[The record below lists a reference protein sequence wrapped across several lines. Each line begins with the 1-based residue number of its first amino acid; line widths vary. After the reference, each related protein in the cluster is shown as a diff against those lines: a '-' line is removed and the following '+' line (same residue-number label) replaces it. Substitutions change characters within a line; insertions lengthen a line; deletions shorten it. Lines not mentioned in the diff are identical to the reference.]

1 MDETAKKILYD
12 AVEKLNIQ
20 KGQGYESPEI
30 EGTKLKKVSL
40 LKDVQIEYTFDT
52 LSCTKS

>member
-12 AVEKLNIQ
+12 AVRELNIQ
-20 KGQGYESPEI
+20 KSQGYESPEI

>member
-12 AVEKLNIQ
+12 AVKKLNIQ
-20 KGQGYESPEI
+20 KGQGYESP

-40 LKDVQIEYTFDT
+40 LKDVQIEYTFNT